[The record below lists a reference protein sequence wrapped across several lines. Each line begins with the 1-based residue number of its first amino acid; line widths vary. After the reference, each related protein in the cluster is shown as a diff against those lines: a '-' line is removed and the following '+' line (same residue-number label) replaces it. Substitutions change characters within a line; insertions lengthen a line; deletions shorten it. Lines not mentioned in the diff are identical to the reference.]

1 MASVTKHADYPVPGT
16 SSDVNSEPV
25 RTQIVHIVDFLEGT
39 NIDEANVDT
48 SGIDGI
54 VGKSVAQTITG
65 VKTWEDQGAGGEGL
79 KTITN
84 FSLDPASGTATDG
97 DGISIPFLGDDDT
110 ATPVRTTYARLDVVF
125 DDTAAASEDASFVFN
140 VIQNATLI
148 EALSIGSTEIVINDG
163 SVDIDFRIEGNGN
176 ANLFVLDAGQDAI
189 SLGGANVDGAA
200 FTLNNLQ
207 QRTHITSVGSQLHVP
222 AQTTDFDNTSSTIA
236 IGSALFVGI
245 PTWTNSTATL
255 TMTNAASVYIQGAPV
270 DSTNVTATTAG
281 YSLWVDAGPVR
292 FDGGGQMTGTWTD
305 LGTVTTVDIN
315 GGTIDGTTIGAAAVA
330 AGSFAAVVGTTITG
344 SGILSID
351 DTTESTSTTTGSI
364 HTDGGLGVAGDIYVG
379 DDTFYTSGA
388 VLDFNSDMTI
398 THSANALTVAGGT
411 WATAA
416 LTATTITGS
425 GVLSIDD
432 TTESTSTTTGSIH
445 TDGGLGVAGDIYV
458 GDDTFYT
465 SGAVLDF
472 NSADMTITH
481 SANALTVAGGTWV
494 TAALTATTIT
504 GSGVLSID
512 DTTDSTSG
520 TTGSIHTDGGIGIA
534 KSLHVATTSSLVGVT
549 THGGNVISD
558 TDSTDDLGTTSVRW
572 ANLYVDSIG
581 DTGQRLQ
588 FVGASDFDFTTDD
601 AVTSVLIDNSGGDGD
616 AVLGFQLSGT
626 SIFTLGVDDGDYD
639 KLKLGTTAVG
649 TATMWTVTTAGAT
662 TIESSENTSNPLK
675 VHGTHASQTTDNL
688 QVNATRAAG
697 TAYSLIAAYGGN
709 LGDLEFKVRADGE
722 VTADGSFTGSG
733 ADYQEYFESEDSS
746 ALSVG
751 KTVVLVGGKVALSSS
766 YPELPIIGVVRPKE
780 WNKNSAVRGNAAWNW
795 WTERYLS
802 DNYGR
807 YILQDDPQNPGSKIR
822 TENPSYSPSTQY
834 IPRHDRAEWN
844 LIGLLGQVQVEKGQR
859 TDDRWIKMKNISS
872 SVELWY
878 IR

>member
-1 MASVTKHADYPVPGT
+1 MSTMTQQGT
-16 SSDVNSEPV
+16 APAAGGDMNAAPITDTLS
-25 RTQIVHIVDFLEGT
+25 HIMTTYNGN
-39 NIDEANVDT
+39 NIDENNVDYT
-48 SGIDGI
+48 SSEGIMVMGQ
-54 VGKSVAQTITG
+54 AQTVT
-65 VKTWEDQGAGGEGL
+65 GL
-79 KTITN
+79 KTFENTSAAAGGIRDLAKLGLN
-84 FSLDPASGTATDG
+84 PSSGTPAANDGGRITLYADDAGGGVSDLAYIDFVMTDATAG
-97 DGISIPFLGDDDT
+97 
-110 ATPVRTTYARLDVVF
+110 AEVARLDLYV
-125 DDTAAASEDASFVFN
+125 
-140 VIQNATLI
+140 
-148 EALSIGSTEIVINDG
+148 GDG
-163 SVDIDFRIEGNGN
+163 SGSPVSQVQINNGSITPTTT
-176 ANLFVLDAGQDAI
+176 DDI
-189 SLGGANVDGAA
+189 SLG
-200 FTLNNLQ
+200 T
-207 QRTHITSVGSQLHVP
+207 
-222 AQTTDFDNTSSTIA
+222 
-236 IGSALFVGI
+236 SALNF
-245 PTWTNSTATL
+245 SDL
-255 TMTNAASVYIQGAPV
+255 FLDSGAV
-270 DSTNVTATTAG
+270 IN
-281 YSLWVDAGPVR
+281 
-292 FDGGGQMTGTWTD
+292 FDGGDVTLTHTAN
-305 LGTVTTVDIN
+305 TV
-315 GGTIDGTTIGAAAVA
+315 
-330 AGSFAAVVGTTITG
+330 
-344 SGILSID
+344 
-351 DTTESTSTTTGSI
+351 
-364 HTDGGLGVAGDIYVG
+364 
-379 DDTFYTSGA
+379 
-388 VLDFNSDMTI
+388 
-398 THSANALTVAGGT
+398 TVAGGT

-601 AVTSVLIDNSGGDGD
+601 AVTSVLIDNSATDGD

-626 SIFTLGVDDGDYD
+626 SIFTLGVDDGDSD